1 MAKKRKAKRKS
12 RPKTR
17 SKAKARPKPKQ
28 SKMEQMRL
36 PLTGGEI
43 EFPKK
48 GNVMRLLGEVYED
61 IRDAL
66 GEFISNAEDAE
77 ASKIRIH
84 LHGRSRIVVEDNGTG
99 MPRED
104 MASVPRRVGDSIRAL
119 QEGKIGEKGI
129 GILGFQALADR
140 CTIISRAR
148 GKRDTYRLS
157 LVAGNPKFRISAV
170 KEGLP
175 HSGTEVVI
183 SGIRGQR
190 SRVFAKK
197 PLVNWLQ
204 SKYRQA
210 LQERRFRLEVLDG
223 QEIVSIRP
231 SAYQGEQFKAK
242 PVKTRYGT
250 VKPSLFISPMATN
263 FRVGVTY
270 RGRMVVHDIAT
281 IPEFRREPWTSGKV
295 QGELTADFCRQTTG
309 RAGLVQDDHR
319 FDAWLEAVRRL
330 EAPLKKEIG
339 TLQREVEDESDRGT
353 FKRMNGALTKALREF
368 EEIES
373 LLARVQRTALGR
385 GPSTGKSGRSKSAR
399 SKPGP
404 AAKLLTKLPPRGFT
418 WEVEDFDDTAAHLHS
433 QYDRALNTIRI
444 NRLHP
449 DYERESNDAP
459 SRERYLVKLTT
470 KELTLALYP
479 GISRSDQLEKM
490 VQLELCMNRNL

>member
-1 MAKKRKAKRKS
+1 MAKKSRAKSK
-12 RPKTR
+12 
-17 SKAKARPKPKQ
+17 SKAKPKAAPKQ
-28 SKMEQMRL
+28 NKMEQMQLR
-36 PLTGGEI
+36 LTGGEI

-77 ASKIRIH
+77 ASKVRIH
-84 LHGRSRIVVEDNGTG
+84 LHGRSRIVIEDNGTG
-99 MPRED
+99 MPREE

-148 GKRDTYRLS
+148 GKRETYRLS
-157 LVAGNPKFRISAV
+157 LVAGNPRFRIAAV
-170 KEGLP
+170 RDGLP

-231 SAYQGEQFKAK
+231 SAYQGEQFKIK
-242 PVKTRYGT
+242 PVKTRFGL
-250 VKPSLFISPMATN
+250 VRPSLFISPMATN
-263 FRVGVTY
+263 FRVGVTHK
-270 RGRMVVHDIAT
+270 GRMVVHDVAT
-281 IPEFRREPWTSGKV
+281 IPEFRRDPWTSGKV
-295 QGELTADFCRQTTG
+295 QGEITADFCRQTTG
-309 RAGLVQDDHR
+309 RAGLVQDDKR
-319 FDAWLEAVRRL
+319 FDAWLEAVRKF
-330 EAPLKKEIG
+330 ETPLRREIG
-339 TLQREVEDESDRGT
+339 TLQREAEDESDRGT

-385 GPSTGKSGRSKSAR
+385 GPRTGASSRAKSTRT
-399 SKPGP
+399 KPGP

-449 DYERESNDAP
+449 DYERESTDAP

>member
-1 MAKKRKAKRKS
+1 MAK
-12 RPKTR
+12 
-17 SKAKARPKPKQ
+17 
-28 SKMEQMRL
+28 KMEQMQL
-36 PLTGGEI
+36 DLTGGEI

-84 LHGRSRIVVEDNGTG
+84 LHGRSRIVIEDNGTG
-99 MPRED
+99 MPREE
-104 MASVPRRVGDSIRAL
+104 MAAVPRRVGDSIRAL

-148 GKRDTYRLS
+148 GKRETFRLS
-157 LVAGNPKFRISAV
+157 LVAGNPRFRIARV
-170 KEGLP
+170 KDGLP

-183 SGIRGQR
+183 SGIRGRR
-190 SRVFAKK
+190 SRVFSKK
-197 PLVNWLQ
+197 PLVSWLQ
-204 SKYRQA
+204 SKYRQS

-223 QEIVSIRP
+223 QEIFSIRP
-231 SAYQGEQFKAK
+231 SAYQGEQFKVK
-242 PVKTRYGT
+242 PVKTRFGL
-250 VKPSLFISPMATN
+250 VRSSLYISPMASN
-263 FRVGVTY
+263 FRVGVTHK
-270 RGRMVVHDIAT
+270 GRMVLHDIAT
-281 IPEFRREPWTSGKV
+281 IPEFAREPWTSGKV
-295 QGELTADFCRQTTG
+295 QGEVTADFCRQTTG
-309 RAGLVQDDHR
+309 RAGLVQDDNR
-319 FDAWLEAVRRL
+319 FDAWAEAVRKL

-385 GPSTGKSGRSKSAR
+385 GPRTGASGRSSR
-399 SKPGP
+399 SRTKPGP

-418 WEVEDFDDTAAHLHS
+418 WEIEDFDDTAAHLHS

-449 DYERESNDAP
+449 DYERESHEPAA
-459 SRERYLVKLTT
+459 RGRYLVKLTT